1 MTFAIVRKGDTNS
14 AGGRATSGRGSV
26 KSSGVELAAYRSSVS
41 AHPCCG
47 RKGCNVHCAASVGGG
62 ASTVHAAG
70 KPVHIVSDSDTCG
83 HKRARGDKKV
93 IVYR

>member
-14 AGGRATSGRGSV
+14 AGGRATSGRSSV